1 MEKQLTDALNDQ
13 LNNELYAAY
22 TYLAMHAHFEEENW
36 PGFAHWMELQSRE
49 EVEHAMKF
57 YNFILERGEQV
68 KLQSI
73 DEPPSDFQSPLD
85 IFQKALAHEQHV
97 TQRIHEVYQIAQDV
111 GDYPTQ
117 VFLHWFIEEQVEE
130 ENVTGD
136 AVAMLERASDHMGAL
151 MVLDREFGERGGGGN
166 EAAE

>member
-1 MEKQLTDALNDQ
+1 MDTKLTEALNDQ
-13 LNNELYAAY
+13 LNNELFAAY
-22 TYLAMHAHFEEENW
+22 TYLAMHAHFEGENW
-36 PGFAHWMELQSRE
+36 PGFAHWMDLQSRE

-73 DEPPSDFQSPLD
+73 NEPPSEFQSPLD
-85 IFQKALAHEQHV
+85 VFQKALAHEQDV
-97 TQRIHEVYQIAQDV
+97 TQRIHEIYKIAQDV

-117 VFLHWFIEEQVEE
+117 VFLQWFIEEQVEE

-136 AVAMLERASDHMGAL
+136 AVAMLERAGDHMGAL
-151 MVLDREFGERGGGGN
+151 MMLDRQFAERQGEEG
-166 EAAE
+166 EAGE